1 MGLRRLGRSPLTAAL
16 RYPLALARWGPEKVS
31 DTFFGPAIRAVL
43 VLIAVRAA
51 GIAAVS
57 IVVAVR
63 AKRPNA
69 SYLSEES
76 PAWSPSDRA
85 RHRHT
90 RPTSMIACKIQN
102 DIASDSSPLDLTSR
116 RDATLSIL
124 MSDSSFLS
132 SAVTD

>member
-1 MGLRRLGRSPLTAAL
+1 
-16 RYPLALARWGPEKVS
+16 VS
-31 DTFFGPAIRAVL
+31 GITVVL
-43 VLIAVRAA
+43 VSIAVRAA
-51 GIAAVS
+51 SIAAVS

-102 DIASDSSPLDLTSR
+102 DIASDSHEMALGSR
-116 RDATLSIL
+116 RRPAAPAPGWSPTHPARDDFFPFIVEVL
-124 MSDSSFLS
+124 
-132 SAVTD
+132 